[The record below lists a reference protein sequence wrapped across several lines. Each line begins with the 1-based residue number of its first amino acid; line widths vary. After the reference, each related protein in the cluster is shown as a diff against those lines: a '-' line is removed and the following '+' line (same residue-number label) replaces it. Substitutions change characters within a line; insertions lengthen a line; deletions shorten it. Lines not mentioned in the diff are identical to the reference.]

1 MTIYNVLGLGGVILL
16 AIIFG
21 IFMYYDT
28 QPKNLH
34 KGQKWK

>member
-1 MTIYNVLGLGGVILL
+1 MTIYNILGLGGVIIL
-16 AIIFG
+16 AIGFT

-34 KGQKWK
+34 KGQK